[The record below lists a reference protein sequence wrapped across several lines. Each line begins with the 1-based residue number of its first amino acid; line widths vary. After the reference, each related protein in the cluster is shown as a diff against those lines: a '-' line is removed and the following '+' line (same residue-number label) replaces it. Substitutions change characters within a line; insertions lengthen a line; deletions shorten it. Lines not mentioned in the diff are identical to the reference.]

1 MFSCA
6 YTRAARGLTILERG
20 DEPGPN
26 VPCTLDISGYIRMTI
41 SFYIASSSSGHS
53 SEVDGMPEVF

>member
-6 YTRAARGLTILERG
+6 YTRAARDLTILERG

-26 VPCTLDISGYIRMTI
+26 GSSTLDISGYIRMTI
-41 SFYIASSSSGHS
+41 SFYIASSFSGHS